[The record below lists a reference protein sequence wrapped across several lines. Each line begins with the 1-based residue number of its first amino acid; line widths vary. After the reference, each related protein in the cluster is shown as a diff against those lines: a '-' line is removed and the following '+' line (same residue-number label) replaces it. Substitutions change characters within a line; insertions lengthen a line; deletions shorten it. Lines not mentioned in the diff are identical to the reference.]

1 MPKST
6 KRNLR
11 VSPATWA
18 RTAVLILALVNQFL
32 SAAGK
37 SPLPIDSEQVEQLV
51 SAGITTVAA
60 LVAWWKNNSFTCAAL
75 NADEFYRAIRR
86 GEYD

>member
-1 MPKST
+1 MPKSM

-11 VSPATWA
+11 VSPTTWA
-18 RTAVLILALVNQFL
+18 RTAVLILALVNQIL
-32 SAAGK
+32 SAVGK
-37 SPLPIDSEQVEQLV
+37 SPLPIDSEQAEQLV

-75 NADEFYRAIRR
+75 NADEFYRAIRH